1 MMASE
6 HEITPQADAPGET
19 QIVYELGELSRPID
33 LPKMFGRTARF
44 ELEIGFG
51 SGIFLAIEAAAR
63 PDVNFL
69 GIEHDRGQVY
79 RTKDKL
85 VRRGMHNVRLL
96 CCDAPYFLEEGYIA
110 PGSVETCHIYF
121 SDPWPKKRHH
131 KRRLF
136 SPRLIPLLG
145 RILAPGADLR
155 IKTDVTEYYD
165 VMEPL
170 LSAAEFLKK
179 EVDLRLDLEP
189 LDGDIITNFQ
199 RKAMEK
205 GHPIHMMVYR
215 HIAPPTNPTSEP
227 TP

>member
-6 HEITPQADAPGET
+6 HETAPPAAAPEET
-19 QIVYELGELSRPID
+19 KIVYELGELSRPLD
-33 LPKMFGRTARF
+33 LPALFGRPGRF

-79 RTKDKL
+79 RTKDKML
-85 VRRGMHNVRLL
+85 RRGITNVRLL
-96 CCDAPYFLEEGYIA
+96 CCDAPYLLEEGYIA
-110 PGSVETCHIYF
+110 PHSVETCHIYF

-136 SPRLIPLLG
+136 SPRLLPLLD
-145 RILAPGADLR
+145 RILAEHADLR
-155 IKTDVTEYYD
+155 VKTDVTEYYD
-165 VMEPL
+165 VIEPL
-170 LSAAEFLKK
+170 LSSALFLHK
-179 EVDLRLDLEP
+179 EVDLRLDITPLE
-189 LDGDIITNFQ
+189 GDIVTNFQ
-199 RKAMEK
+199 NKAIAK

-215 HIAPPTNPTSEP
+215 RMATTPNSFPEP
-227 TP
+227 Y